1 MNGSRDRCVV
11 KRSPFFPGLFFA
23 IVFFFF
29 VSATGE
35 RGASDE
41 MAALH
46 LIYSNDIAG
55 YLEPCG

>member
-1 MNGSRDRCVV
+1 MAM
-11 KRSPFFPGLFFA
+11 KRNWLFLA

-35 RGASDE
+35 RGAFDE
-41 MAALH
+41 AAALH